1 MIIYQDKNIIVRT
14 IEDRDCQDYL
24 KLFDEEDFGC
34 IGINEDQKPSV
45 YETKKFL
52 QSVIDKATIDEE
64 VLVLESMREF
74 VGYVTVSRPHRNQYH
89 IGSIAVRR
97 EKRKQ
102 GYGTLLLDIVK
113 ELAQRDNCHVK
124 LECINE
130 SFGYFK
136 NQGFKNSRGF
146 NFIYEESKNQ
156 VQRSSIENNLI
167 KPIFVDYSII
177 KEERQRREEE
187 ELSKER
193 ESFQKFLKSPLFDY
207 FNNL

>member
-14 IEDRDCQDYL
+14 IENRDCQDYL
-24 KLFDEEDFGC
+24 KLFDEENFGC
-34 IGINEDQKPSV
+34 TGINEDQKPSL

-52 QSVIDKATIDEE
+52 QSVIDKEIIDEE
-64 VLVLESMREF
+64 VLILESMREF
-74 VGYVTVSRPHRNQYH
+74 IGYVTVSRPHRSQYH
-89 IGSIAVRR
+89 IGSIAVKRG
-97 EKRKQ
+97 KRKQ
-102 GYGTLLLDIVK
+102 GYGTLLLDIIK
-113 ELAQRDNCHVK
+113 ELAQRDNCYVK

-130 SFGYFK
+130 SFSYFK

-146 NFIYEESKNQ
+146 NFIYEESNNQ

-177 KEERQRREEE
+177 KQERQRRDEE
-187 ELSKER
+187 ELRRES